1 MERHGWMVTAMWM
14 AASATC
20 LSGQQRL
27 AVVLFDSVGIEEQ
40 DTKYALEQARWF
52 FQNLEIST
60 DWTVCRSLASCPMPS
75 EGAYVRVS
83 VVGWTKGT
91 ILGFARMDAAAGGHP
106 QVYVF
111 ESAVRKA
118 AGKDPFA
125 RALACVMVHEILHS
139 LGLEHAPYGIMRD
152 NVGKQELASFLKGP
166 AMPGYQLK
174 QLRAGV
180 SSLRSAQTVARG
192 R

>member
-20 LSGQQRL
+20 LSGQERL

-40 DTKYALEQARWF
+40 DTKYAVEQAEWF
-52 FQNLEIST
+52 FQNLGIPT
-60 DWTVCRSLASCPMPS
+60 GWTVCRSLASCPMPS
-75 EGAYVRVS
+75 EGSFVRVS
-83 VVGWTKGT
+83 LVAWTKGT
-91 ILGFARMDAAAGGHP
+91 LLGFARMDSAAGGNP

-111 ESAVRKA
+111 EGAVRKA

-152 NVGKQELASFLKGP
+152 TVGTQELARFLKGP

-174 QLRAGV
+174 QLRAGLAR
-180 SSLRSAQTVARG
+180 LRPASAVAKG
-192 R
+192 N